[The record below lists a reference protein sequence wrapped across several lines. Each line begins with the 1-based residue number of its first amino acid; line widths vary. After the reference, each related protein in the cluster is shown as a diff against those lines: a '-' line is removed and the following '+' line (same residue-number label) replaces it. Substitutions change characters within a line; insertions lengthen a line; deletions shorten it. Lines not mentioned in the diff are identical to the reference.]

1 MAHEPPAEHV
11 RRYYD
16 AHAADYD
23 RQMQFIERRVLG
35 QHRGWATSQASGDV
49 LELAVGTGLNL
60 PLYPA
65 AVRTIVGVD
74 NSDQMLARAQQRISA
89 SGLANCRLL
98 RADVTSLD
106 WADGSFDT
114 VVSTYSLCAIPEPGP
129 ALREAR
135 RLLRGHGLLV
145 LVEHGPA
152 RGRLARAIQR
162 LVNPLSV
169 RLQADDLLRDPVRL
183 ARESGFDVLRC
194 ERAGL
199 AGVVYLVLAAKPPA
213 AS

>member
-1 MAHEPPAEHV
+1 MRREPTAEQV
-11 RRYYD
+11 RRYFD

-23 RQMQFIERRVLG
+23 RQMRLIERRVLG
-35 QHRGWATSQASGDV
+35 EHRGWAAARASGEV
-49 LELAVGTGLNL
+49 LELGVGTGLNL

-65 AVRTIVGVD
+65 AVTRVVGIEL
-74 NSDQMLARAQQRISA
+74 SEQMLARARQRIRA
-89 SGLANCRLL
+89 AGLANCHLQ
-98 RADVTSLD
+98 RADVTDLD

-114 VVSTYSLCAIPEPGP
+114 VVSTYSLCTIPAPGA

-135 RLLRGHGLLV
+135 RVLREHGLLV

-152 RGRLARAIQR
+152 RNRLMLALQR

-169 RLQADDLLRDPVRL
+169 RLQADDLLRDPVLL
-183 ARESGFDVLRC
+183 AREAGFDVVQSG
-194 ERAGL
+194 RAGL
-199 AGVVYLVLAAKPPA
+199 AGAVYLVLARKATA